1 MANQEKKFL
10 GRSSKILMM
19 LGMILLLLPPFLGD
33 YPIHVLILIFFFA
46 YLGQCWNILGGYAGQ
61 MSLGHATYF
70 GVGAYISTL
79 LFIHWGLTPWVGMFL
94 GAFGALILGLFTGY
108 LCFRF
113 GLKGPYFALAT
124 LAFTEILR
132 LISLNMMSI
141 GGASGLLIP
150 LAGNKPLLFQFTE
163 KKGYYYIIFAMMVL
177 SILIVRKIEKS
188 KMGFYFKSIHENED
202 AAEALG
208 IDTQR
213 YKLIAIGIS
222 SFLTAFGGTFYAQY
236 LMYIQPDLTFGPFT
250 SVEILLRAIIGGVG
264 TVYGPVLG
272 AFILTPLSEVT
283 RTLIGGKTGVHIMI
297 FGAILMFVC
306 IYMQKGVLPW
316 LKAIFREKF

>member
-1 MANQEKKFL
+1 
-10 GRSSKILMM
+10 MM

-94 GAFGALILGLFTGY
+94 GAFGALIFGLFTGY

-141 GGASGLLIP
+141 GGASGLLVP
-150 LAGNKPLLFQFTE
+150 LAGNKPFLFQFTE
-163 KKGYYYIIFAMMVL
+163 KKGYYYVIFAMMVL

-213 YKLIAIGIS
+213 YKLIATGIS
-222 SFLTAFGGTFYAQY
+222 AFLTAFGGTFYAQY
-236 LMYIQPDLTFGPFT
+236 LMYIQPDLTFSPFT
-250 SVEILLRAIIGGVG
+250 SIEILLRTIIGGMG

-272 AFILTPLSEVT
+272 SFILTPLSEIT
-283 RTLIGGKTGVHIMI
+283 RTLLGGKTGVNIMI

-306 IYMQKGVLPW
+306 IYMQRGVLPW
-316 LKAIFREKF
+316 LKGVFRE

>member
-1 MANQEKKFL
+1 MANQEKIFL

-19 LGMILLLLPPFLGD
+19 LGMILLLLPRFLGD

-61 MSLGHATYF
+61 ISLGHATYF

-94 GAFGALILGLFTGY
+94 GAFGALTVGLFTGY

-150 LAGNKPLLFQFTE
+150 LAGNKPLMFQFTE

-250 SVEILLRAIIGGVG
+250 SVEILLRAIIGGMG

-306 IYMQKGVLPW
+306 IYMQRGVLPW
-316 LKAIFREKF
+316 LRAIFREKF

>member
-1 MANQEKKFL
+1 MKKYFGTGL
-10 GRSSKILMM
+10 WKILI
-19 LGMILLLLPPFLGD
+19 LIGVILLLLPPFLGD
-33 YPIHVLILIFFFA
+33 YLLHVLILIFFFA

-61 MSLGHATYF
+61 LSLGHATYF

-79 LFIHWGLTPWVGMFL
+79 LFMHYDLTPWVGMFL
-94 GAFGALILGLFTGY
+94 GGLGAAVVGLFTGY

-124 LAFTEILR
+124 LAFAEILR

-141 GGASGLLIP
+141 GGAQGLLIP
-150 LAGNKPLLFQFTE
+150 LLGNKPLMFQFTE
-163 KKGYYYIIFAMMVL
+163 RKVYYYIIFAMMVA

-213 YKLIAIGIS
+213 YKLIATGIS
-222 SFLTAFGGTFYAQY
+222 AFLTAFGGTFYAQY
-236 LMYIQPDLTFGPFT
+236 LMYIQPDLTFSPFT
-250 SVEILLRAIIGGVG
+250 SIEILLRTIIGGMG

-272 AFILTPLSEVT
+272 SFILTPLSEIT
-283 RTLIGGKTGVHIMI
+283 RTLLGGKTGVNIMI

-306 IYMQKGVLPW
+306 IYMQRGVLPW
-316 LKAIFREKF
+316 LKGVFRE

>member
-1 MANQEKKFL
+1 MVYQERKIL
-10 GRSSKILMM
+10 GGSSKILIF
-19 LGMILLLLPPFLGD
+19 LGVILLVLPFFLGD
-33 YPIHVLILIFFFA
+33 YLIHVLILIFFFA

-61 MSLGHATYF
+61 LSLGHATYF

-79 LFIHWGLTPWVGMFL
+79 LFMNYGLTPWVGMFL
-94 GAFGALILGLFTGY
+94 GAFGAAIFGLFTGY

-124 LAFTEILR
+124 LAFAEILR

-141 GGASGLLIP
+141 GGAQGLLIP
-150 LAGNKPLLFQFTE
+150 LMGNKPLLFQFAD
-163 KKGYYYIIFAMMVL
+163 KKAYYYIIFGMMVL

-208 IDTQR
+208 IDTQH
-213 YKLIAIGIS
+213 YKLIASGLS
-222 SFLTAFGGTFYAQY
+222 AFLTAFGGTFYAQY
-236 LMYIQPDLTFGPFT
+236 LMYIQPDLTFSPFT
-250 SVEILLRAIIGGVG
+250 SVEIILRAIIGGMG
-264 TVYGPVLG
+264 TVYGPILG
-272 AFILTPLSEVT
+272 SFILTPLSELT
-283 RTLIGGKTGVHIMI
+283 RTLLGGKTGVHIMI

-306 IYMQKGVLPW
+306 IYMQRGVLPW
-316 LKAIFREKF
+316 LRAIFRK

>member
-1 MANQEKKFL
+1 MV
-10 GRSSKILMM
+10 

-33 YPIHVLILIFFFA
+33 YPTHVLILIFFFA

-61 MSLGHATYF
+61 ISLGHATYF

-79 LFIHWGLTPWVGMFL
+79 LFIHCDLTPWVGMFL
-94 GAFGALILGLFTGY
+94 GAFGALTVGLFTGY

-124 LAFTEILR
+124 LAFAEILR

-141 GGASGLLIP
+141 GGASGLLVP
-150 LAGNKPLLFQFTE
+150 LAGNKPFLFQFTE

-236 LMYIQPDLTFGPFT
+236 LMYIQPDLTFSPFT
-250 SVEILLRAIIGGVG
+250 SIEILLRAIIGGMG

-306 IYMQKGVLPW
+306 IYMQRGVLPW
-316 LKAIFREKF
+316 LRAIFREKF

>member
-1 MANQEKKFL
+1 MGNQEKKFL

-33 YPIHVLILIFFFA
+33 YPIHVFILIFFFA

-94 GAFGALILGLFTGY
+94 GAFGAAIFGLFTGY

-141 GGASGLLIP
+141 GGASGLLVP
-150 LAGNKPLLFQFTE
+150 LAGNKPFLFQFTE

-250 SVEILLRAIIGGVG
+250 SVEILLRAIIGGMG

-306 IYMQKGVLPW
+306 IYMQSGVLPW
-316 LKAIFREKF
+316 LRAIFREKF

>member
-1 MANQEKKFL
+1 MGNQEKKFL
-10 GRSSKILMM
+10 GRSSKILMV
-19 LGMILLLLPPFLGD
+19 LGMILLLLPSFLGD
-33 YPIHVLILIFFFA
+33 YPIHVFILIFFFA

-61 MSLGHATYF
+61 ISLGHATYF

-94 GAFGALILGLFTGY
+94 GAFGALIFGLFTGY

-141 GGASGLLIP
+141 GGASGLLVP
-150 LAGNKPLLFQFTE
+150 LAGNKPFLFQFTE

-250 SVEILLRAIIGGVG
+250 SVEILLRAIIGGMG

-306 IYMQKGVLPW
+306 IYMQRGVLPW
-316 LKAIFREKF
+316 LRAIFREKF

>member
-94 GAFGALILGLFTGY
+94 GAFGALIFGLFTGY

-141 GGASGLLIP
+141 GGASGLLVP
-150 LAGNKPLLFQFTE
+150 LAGNKPFLFQFTE
-163 KKGYYYIIFAMMVL
+163 KKGYYYVIFAMMVL

-250 SVEILLRAIIGGVG
+250 SVEILLRAIIGGMG